1 MFSQYK
7 LEPAVWHQ
15 HPLEFEWDVERG
27 ELRGRDA
34 DKVLRLIDSALK
46 DGYVVGHPYPTS
58 YDITDPLRKV
68 SEMAVLLGQE
78 WHLPDELSSAYPF
91 RHDDDEDSFSGRM
104 H

>member
-1 MFSQYK
+1 MFQKFK

-15 HPLEFEWDVERG
+15 QPLEFEWNVESG

-34 DKVLRLIDSALK
+34 DKVRALVEAAVK
-46 DGYVVGHPYPTS
+46 EGSIVGHPYPTS
-58 YDITDPLRKV
+58 YDIADPLRKL

-91 RHDDDEDSFSGRM
+91 RHDDDEDSSSGM
-104 H
+104 IH